1 MVYISC
7 VLIVLEYSL
16 YNIVKIRMSFRIV
29 KSIVKNANKNVFN
42 IRSMGTYKTSTG
54 LVGLAVQP
62 DGNNVLLEVSKKALD
77 SIKVNIYFYWRVICF
92 LSIFRRVYNLQLSII
107 YVLYFAMIYIVVII
121 VYSVFLPKLN
131 IELRLKELLTSSL
144 KLAMKKEMM

>member
-1 MVYISC
+1 
-7 VLIVLEYSL
+7 
-16 YNIVKIRMSFRIV
+16 MSFRIV